1 MEIRVFQ
8 VIVPL
13 VGLLFIISFITRY
26 LKGKAT
32 INETILSIL
41 FWLGISIFAI
51 IPDLISNFIAG
62 IFGIKSNINA
72 IIFLSLGILLYMQFR
87 MYNLIKEQE
96 LKLTRLTRQLA
107 LKELEHNKEAWRFSL
122 Y

>member
-107 LKELEHNKEAWRFSL
+107 LKELEHNKEA
-122 Y
+122 